1 VRDDAGLYKMPLS
14 HRKKRP
20 LDRTVDHLRDTRL
33 IVIAT
38 EGEQTEKQYFAMLRS
53 SRVQVRV
60 IPGQSGRSSPQ
71 HVLERLD
78 AYRDEFQ
85 IGRDDELWLMIDV
98 DRWGNAKLSQVCR
111 DASRKGYNL
120 AVSNPCFEL
129 WIYLHFFDLTGT
141 LMECIEYERRIRAH
155 LGSYN
160 KSNLSVDT
168 LRPWVSDAVRRAS
181 QAANID
187 HLWPGSAGTDVYRV
201 VEKIA
206 GLQTPYLG

>member
-1 VRDDAGLYKMPLS
+1 MPLS

-20 LDRTVDHLRDTRL
+20 LDRTVNHLRDTRL

-38 EGEQTEKQYFAMLRS
+38 EGEQTESQYFSMFRS

-60 IPGQSGRSSPQ
+60 IPSEGGRSSPQ

-85 IGRDDELWLMIDV
+85 IGGDDELWLMIDV
-98 DRWGNAKLSQVCR
+98 DRWGNAKLSQVCKQ
-111 DASRKGYNL
+111 ASRKGYHL

-129 WIYLHFFDLTGT
+129 WIYLHFFDLIDPP
-141 LMECIEYERRIRAH
+141 MKCAEYERQIRAH

-160 KSNLSVDT
+160 KSNLSVEP
-168 LRPWVSDAVRRAS
+168 LRPRVPDAIQRAR
-181 QAANID
+181 QAAKPD
-187 HLWPGSAGTDVYRV
+187 HLWPASAGTDVYRV
-201 VEKIA
+201 VEKIHS
-206 GLQTPYLG
+206 LPSS